1 MSKYKTVYT
10 EVEVDVNIEDFDTE
24 DLVEELENRGYKYNT
39 DGVDADAMRELLTKI
54 WQNRREGRAYD
65 QELDQLIYG
74 VLGKVI

>member
-24 DLVEELENRGYKYNT
+24 DLVEELENRGYKYNEQ
-39 DGVDADAMRELLTKI
+39 GVDADAMRELLTKI

-74 VLGKVI
+74 VLGKIV